1 VTNARLLI
9 VEDETLT
16 ARILHDSLLQLGYS
30 VLDMA
35 FSGEEAVQRVAE
47 TRPDLVLM
55 DIKLQGEMDGVQAA
69 EQIQTR
75 FDIPVIYLTACSDD
89 ATLQRAKLTEP
100 FGYILKPLVTK
111 ELHTH
116 IEIALYKHVTEKS
129 LRQYRDQLEQRVAE
143 RTAELTRSNLQ
154 LQQEILE
161 RIRAEEEAM
170 DRAEN
175 LMAVSELAIQCAAA
189 APTTDLFE
197 LITQN
202 LRYVTGAI
210 AVGLATYNPQAE
222 AFVVRHVSASG
233 SILCHLNELLGHNVI
248 GMYTPVSPDWLR
260 RMLTEVVAVSEDLSE
275 ATFGAIP
282 KPIAAAIQKTFG
294 IGSFIGLTLR
304 YGDELMGSIVI
315 AMPWGQ
321 PSPPLDVAKT
331 LAYVAAGTLRRTR
344 AEDALR
350 ESEGRFRNIFEN
362 SPVGIYQTTPDGRI
376 LAANPALIRMLGYA
390 SFEELAQRDLE
401 KQEYFPEYP
410 RVDFKRRIEGE
421 GRIIGLESVWTR
433 KDGSWLWVREN
444 ARVVRD
450 GRDILYYEGTVEDI
464 NERKQAEEALK
475 VYHDQLEQLVAART
489 EELKTAN
496 EQLRQEIVEREQ
508 VESKLAQ
515 QARELA
521 RSNAELEQFAYVASH
536 DLREPLRKIKS
547 YTELLE
553 RRYAGRLDAK
563 ADKYIT
569 YIVDGATRMQ
579 ALITDLLTV
588 SRVGR
593 AEVALEPT
601 DLEAVLNRVL
611 ADCEAIIRE
620 SGALVTHDSLPVL
633 SANPG
638 QMAELLQN
646 LLQNALKFR
655 GPESPRVHIWAVQGE
670 NEWVFGVRDN
680 GIGLDPQHAERIFLI
695 FQRLHT
701 RTEYPGTG
709 IGLAICK
716 KIVENHGGRIWV
728 ESQPDQGATFYFT
741 IPVRQ
746 SRGFRRSARGE
757 EKRGHATN
765 HSIVD

>member
-1 VTNARLLI
+1 VTNARVLI
-9 VEDETLT
+9 VEDEALM
-16 ARILHDSLLQLGYS
+16 ARILHESLQQLGYS
-30 VLDMA
+30 VLGTA
-35 FSGEEAVQRVAE
+35 LSGEEAVQRVAE
-47 TRPDLVLM
+47 TQPDLVLM

-69 EQIQTR
+69 EQIRTR
-75 FDIPVIYLTACSDD
+75 FDIPVIYLTGCSDD

-100 FGYILKPLVTK
+100 YGYILKPFERR

-116 IEIALYKHVTEKS
+116 IEIALYKHATEKS
-129 LRQYRDQLEQRVAE
+129 LRQYRDQLEQLVTE
-143 RTAELTRSNLQ
+143 RTAELTQSNLQ

-189 APTTDLFE
+189 APTIDLFE
-197 LITQN
+197 QITQN

-210 AVGLATYNPQAE
+210 AVGLATYDPQAE
-222 AFVVRHVSASG
+222 ALVVRHVSVSG
-233 SILCHLNELLGHNVI
+233 SILSRLNELLGHNVI
-248 GMYTPVSPDWLR
+248 GMHTPVSPDWLR

-275 ATFGAIP
+275 VTFGAIP
-282 KPIAAAIQKTFG
+282 KPIATAIQKAFG
-294 IGSFIGLTLR
+294 IGSFIGLALR
-304 YGDELMGSIVI
+304 NGDELMGTIVI
-315 AMPWGQ
+315 ALPWGQ

-331 LAYVAAGTLRRTR
+331 LAYVAAVSLRRKK

-376 LAANPALIRMLGYA
+376 LAASLALIRMLGYA

-433 KDGSWLWVREN
+433 KDDSWLWVREN

-489 EELKTAN
+489 AELKTAN

-508 VESKLAQ
+508 AERKLAQ

-553 RRYAGRLDAK
+553 RGYAGRLDAK
-563 ADKYIT
+563 ADKYIA
-569 YIVDGATRMQ
+569 YVVDGATRMQ
-579 ALITDLLTV
+579 ALITDLLTY
-588 SRVGR
+588 SRVGQ
-593 AEVALEPT
+593 AELVAEPT
-601 DLEAVLNRVL
+601 DLEVVLGRVL
-611 ADCEAIIRE
+611 ADCEAVIRE
-620 SGALVTHDSLPVL
+620 SGALVTHDPLPVL
-633 SANPG
+633 SADPC
-638 QMAELLQN
+638 QMAQLLQN
-646 LLQNALKFR
+646 LLQNAIKFH
-655 GPESPRVHIWAVQGE
+655 GPESPRVHIWVAQEE
-670 NEWVFGVRDN
+670 NGWIFGVRDN
-680 GIGLDPQHAERIFLI
+680 GIGIDPQYAERIFLI
-695 FQRLHT
+695 FQRLYT

-728 ESQPDQGATFYFT
+728 ESQPGQGATFYFT
-741 IPVRQ
+741 IPVREC
-746 SRGFRRSARGE
+746 SALR
-757 EKRGHATN
+757 
-765 HSIVD
+765 

>member
-1 VTNARLLI
+1 MTNTRVLI
-9 VEDETLT
+9 VEDEALS
-16 ARILHDSLLQLGYS
+16 ARILHDCLQQLGYS
-30 VLDMA
+30 VLGMA

-47 TRPDLVLM
+47 TQPDLVLM

-69 EQIQTR
+69 EQIRTR
-75 FDIPVIYLTACSDD
+75 FDIPVIYLTGCSDD

-100 FGYILKPLVTK
+100 YGYILKPFETR

-116 IEIALYKHVTEKS
+116 IEIALYKHATEKS

-143 RTAELTRSNLQ
+143 RTVELTQSNLQ

-189 APTTDLFE
+189 APTTNLFE

-210 AVGLATYNPQAE
+210 AVGLATYDPQAE
-222 AFVVRHVSASG
+222 AFVVRYVSASG
-233 SILCHLNELLGHNVI
+233 SILSRGNELLGHNVI
-248 GMYTPVSPDWLR
+248 GMHTPVSPDWLR
-260 RMLTEVVAVSEDLSE
+260 CMLTEVVAVSEDLSE

-282 KPIAAAIQKTFG
+282 KPIAAAIEKAFG
-294 IGSFIGLTLR
+294 IGSFIGLALL
-304 YGDELMGSIVI
+304 YGDELMGTIVI
-315 AMPWGQ
+315 AMPWRQ
-321 PSPPLDVAKT
+321 PLPPLDVAKT
-331 LAYVAAGTLRRTR
+331 LAYVAAVSLRRKR

-350 ESEGRFRNIFEN
+350 ESEERYRNIFEN
-362 SPVGIYQTTPDGRI
+362 SPIGIYRTTPDGRI
-376 LAANPALIRMLGYA
+376 LMANPALIRMLGFV

-410 RVDFKRRIEGE
+410 RADFKRIIEDE
-421 GRIIGLESVWTR
+421 GRIIGLESAWAK
-433 KDGSWLWVREN
+433 KDGSLLWVREN
-444 ARVVRD
+444 ARAIRD
-450 GRDILYYEGTVEDI
+450 DRATLHYEGTVEDI
-464 NERKQAEEALK
+464 TERKLVEEALK
-475 VYHDQLEQLVAART
+475 VYRDHLEQLVAART

-496 EQLRQEIVEREQ
+496 EQLQQEIVEREQ
-508 VESKLAQ
+508 AERRLAQ

-553 RRYAGRLDAK
+553 RGYASRLDAK
-563 ADKYIT
+563 ADKYIA

-579 ALITDLLTV
+579 TLITDLLTY

-593 AEVALEPT
+593 AELATEPT
-601 DLEAVLNRVL
+601 DLEAVLSRVL

-620 SGALVTHDSLPVL
+620 SGALVTHEPLPVL

-646 LLQNALKFR
+646 LLQNAIKFH

-670 NEWVFGVRDN
+670 NEWLFGVRDN
-680 GIGLDPQHAERIFLI
+680 GIGIDPQYAERIFLI

-741 IPVRQ
+741 LP
-746 SRGFRRSARGE
+746 AR
-757 EKRGHATN
+757 
-765 HSIVD
+765 